1 MVAKDPEMALAA
13 RRRHLPVALELFL
26 CCLVP
31 AVMLSHGSDSKIT
44 YRHYWNGHSSKTT
57 KYYQRQGERSR
68 LEFPPPS
75 SGYAAKPGDQITY
88 VYGHRTV
95 TIYQCDRRRVIDLD
109 LDAREYATYKLN
121 RQGFPTHAKPYKVE
135 PSGGTLTVTIET
147 IDTGER
153 KEVFGYTARHIITH
167 QKQVP
172 GPTAISRLCRAL
184 VSSDPIEFFPQP
196 F

>member
-44 YRHYWNGHSSKTT
+44 YRHSWNGHSSTTT

-68 LEFPPPS
+68 LELPPPS

-109 LDAREYATYKLN
+109 LDAREYDLQTESP
-121 RQGFPTHAKPYKVE
+121 GVPHARE
-135 PSGGTLTVTIET
+135 ALQS
-147 IDTGER
+147 
-153 KEVFGYTARHIITH
+153 
-167 QKQVP
+167 
-172 GPTAISRLCRAL
+172 RAL
-184 VSSDPIEFFPQP
+184 RGNTHRDDRNH
-196 F
+196 

>member
-1 MVAKDPEMALAA
+1 VTGGALSISISTRAN
-13 RRRHLPVALELFL
+13 
-26 CCLVP
+26 
-31 AVMLSHGSDSKIT
+31 T
-44 YRHYWNGHSSKTT
+44 
-57 KYYQRQGERSR
+57 
-68 LEFPPPS
+68 
-75 SGYAAKPGDQITY
+75 
-88 VYGHRTV
+88 
-95 TIYQCDRRRVIDLD
+95 
-109 LDAREYATYKLN
+109 TYKLN